1 MVRLNSVSAV
11 GVRERRVDGVG
22 SHSGA
27 RVPPPLSTALNA
39 VLAEFASLPDA
50 APIAALEGAQLL
62 LERMLC
68 TGGQWRD
75 GCSPSGACR
84 FVATADGM
92 LAVNLPRRSD
102 WELLA
107 AWLEAD
113 AGGTWSWP
121 RLNQAVRERATQSLV
136 ERARLLGLA
145 VAATRNALKGC
156 GHSGI
161 RSLSMAHPSIVVD
174 GDPLG
179 DCRNLKPKP
188 RPPLVLDL
196 SALWAGPLCGHLLWL
211 CGGRVIKV
219 ESTERPDGARFGNS
233 DFHALLNQGKRSVA
247 LDFGASDE
255 LGLLRGLVE
264 KADIVIESSRP
275 RALRQLGIKAEDW
288 VWRRAGRTWIS
299 ITGYGRDGVGADRI
313 AFGDDAGV
321 AAGLADLMRA
331 ATGTHQFA
339 GDAIADPLT
348 GVEAARAAWRSWL
361 AGGSRLIA
369 LSLAGVAARML
380 ASEIDGSGSDALI
393 GPARRWW
400 RAARLG
406 RTAEGVER
414 RTPSAPVSDSGADT
428 AAVLRELNV
437 PC

>member
-1 MVRLNSVSAV
+1 M
-11 GVRERRVDGVG
+11 
-22 SHSGA
+22 
-27 RVPPPLSTALNA
+27 PPPLSTALNA
-39 VLAEFASLPDA
+39 VLAEFASLPGA
-50 APIAALEGAQLL
+50 ASIAALEGAQLL

-68 TGGQWRD
+68 TGAQWRD

-84 FVATADGM
+84 FVATADGT
-92 LAVNLPRRSD
+92 LAVNLPRPSD

-107 AWLEAD
+107 AWLETD
-113 AGGTWSWP
+113 AGGAWSWP
-121 RLNQAVRERATQSLV
+121 RLNRAVRERATQSLV

-145 VAATRNALKGC
+145 VAATGNALEGC

-161 RSLSMAHPSIVVD
+161 RSLSMAHPSIAVD

-211 CGGRVIKV
+211 CGGRVVKV
-219 ESTERPDGARFGNS
+219 ESASRPDGARFGNS

-275 RALRQLGIKAEDW
+275 RALRQLGIKAEEW
-288 VWRRAGRTWIS
+288 VRRRAGRTWIS

-321 AAGLADLMRA
+321 AAGLADLMHA
-331 ATGTHQFA
+331 ATGTYQFA

-348 GVEAARAAWRSWL
+348 GVEAARVAWLSWL
-361 AGGSRLIA
+361 VGGSRLIS
-369 LSLAGVAARML
+369 LSLAGVAGRML
-380 ASEIDGSGSDALI
+380 ARQIDESGSDAVI
-393 GPARRWW
+393 GSARRWW

-406 RTAEGVER
+406 RAAEGLER
-414 RTPSAPVSDSGADT
+414 RVPSASASDSGADT
-428 AAVLRELNV
+428 LAVLRELNI

>member
-1 MVRLNSVSAV
+1 MDEADSQ
-11 GVRERRVDGVG
+11 
-22 SHSGA
+22 SGA
-27 RVPPPLSTALNA
+27 HVPPPLSTALDA
-39 VLAEFASLPDA
+39 VLAAFASLPGA
-50 APIAALEGAQLL
+50 APIAKLEGAQLL

-68 TGGQWRD
+68 TGAQWQD
-75 GCSPSGACR
+75 GRSPSGACR
-84 FVATADGM
+84 FVATTDGT
-92 LAVNLPRRSD
+92 LAVNLPRPSD
-102 WELLA
+102 WALLA

-121 RLNQAVRERATQSLV
+121 RLNRTVRERATQSLV
-136 ERARLLGLA
+136 KRARLLGLA
-145 VAATRNALKGC
+145 VAATGNALEA
-156 GHSGI
+156 GHSGL
-161 RSLSMAHPSIVVD
+161 RRPSVEHPSIAVD
-174 GDPLG
+174 GDALG

-219 ESTERPDGARFGNS
+219 ESTERPDGARFGNA

-247 LDFGASDE
+247 LDFGAPDQIA
-255 LGLLRGLVE
+255 LLRVLIE

-275 RALRQLGIKAEDW
+275 RALRQLGIKAEEW
-288 VWRRAGRTWIS
+288 VRRQRGRTWIS
-299 ITGYGRDGVGADRI
+299 ITGYGRAGAGANSI

-331 ATGTHQFA
+331 ATGTYQFA

-348 GVEAARAAWRSWL
+348 GVEAARAAWLSWL
-361 AGGSRLIA
+361 GGGSRLIA
-369 LSLAGVAARML
+369 LSLAGVAGRML
-380 ASEIDGSGSDALI
+380 ASEIDEWGIDALI
-393 GPARRWW
+393 GSARRWW

-406 RTAEGVER
+406 RATEGLEGR
-414 RTPSAPVSDSGADT
+414 SPLAPVSDLGADT
-428 AAVLRELNV
+428 VAVLQELNV